1 MGLCRASVSDADTR
15 RFTERSGGD
24 ASDTDG
30 QPARAS
36 KRERT
41 SQTPYNST
49 QMSVLGI
56 GVDLVECAR
65 IQRSIE
71 RFGDRFLHRVFTDGE
86 IEYSMSMKFP
96 ARHLAARFA
105 AKEAVSKAFGTG
117 IGKAMGWRDI
127 DVRKKES
134 GEPFLVF
141 SGPAKELAARRG
153 VTSALITLSHTEHHA
168 MASVV
173 LEGATSQ
180 PD

>member
-1 MGLCRASVSDADTR
+1 MGRSRASVSDAETR

-49 QMSVLGI
+49 QMSIIGI

-65 IQRSIE
+65 IQRSID

-105 AKEAVSKAFGTG
+105 GKEAVSKAFGTG
-117 IGKAMGWRDI
+117 IGKAMGWRNIDI
-127 DVRKKES
+127 QKKES

-141 SGPAKELAARRG
+141 SGPAEAFATKRG

-168 MASVV
+168 VACVV
-173 LEGATSQ
+173 LES
-180 PD
+180 

>member
-1 MGLCRASVSDADTR
+1 
-15 RFTERSGGD
+15 
-24 ASDTDG
+24 
-30 QPARAS
+30 
-36 KRERT
+36 
-41 SQTPYNST
+41 
-49 QMSVLGI
+49 MSVLGI

-65 IQRSIE
+65 IQHSID

-117 IGKAMGWRDI
+117 IGKAMRWSNI
-127 DVRKKES
+127 DVQKRPS

-141 SGPAKELAARRG
+141 SGPAHELAAERG

-180 PD
+180 PG